1 MTKTELA
8 DWQQTLKSRNTN
20 TDSSMTQTGTAQ
32 YTNRAQPTNCTRLAD
47 AVVPTNGRPSTAT
60 AASWCW
66 AEAEE
71 ETHGLRFSKNRPMG
85 TWWTLWKWHWGLYL
99 QRTENCQRQCRSSL
113 DSSVACPKL
122 TSKTVLHTVAMT
134 FFKQATHGLSAW
146 QHCQRPCKAKIVTS
160 SKTTVLFISNIHAA
174 EHHSKDKDRSAYL
187 LHEEKTFVK
196 KAVQISPMQ
205 SAGDLLCNVQDT
217 DDQLLPQEIHSVSWC
232 GGWQRPCEL
241 KSPNVT

>member
-1 MTKTELA
+1 M
-8 DWQQTLKSRNTN
+8 
-20 TDSSMTQTGTAQ
+20 
-32 YTNRAQPTNCTRLAD
+32 
-47 AVVPTNGRPSTAT
+47 
-60 AASWCW
+60 
-66 AEAEE
+66 
-71 ETHGLRFSKNRPMG
+71 
-85 TWWTLWKWHWGLYL
+85 

-174 EHHSKDKDRSAYL
+174 EHHSKDKDRSVYL
-187 LHEEKTFVK
+187 LYEEKTFVK

-217 DDQLLPQEIHSVSWC
+217 NDQLLPQEIHSVS
-232 GGWQRPCEL
+232 
-241 KSPNVT
+241 